1 MQGFVSLTIIPERRY
16 AGSSN
21 NPAITYERRPMK
33 KVFLPVA
40 PEGLTPIYSA
50 LGTDPK
56 VVADRNERLSKE
68 LKELKALNDPSHNR
82 SLRNLY
88 AHPKG

>member
-1 MQGFVSLTIIPERRY
+1 M
-16 AGSSN
+16 
-21 NPAITYERRPMK
+21 
-33 KVFLPVA
+33 KVFIPVA

-56 VVADRNERLSKE
+56 VLKGRHNRLKKE
-68 LKELKALNDPSHNR
+68 LKELKALNDPSYSR
-82 SLRNLY
+82 SLRNQY